1 MLDMI
6 RGWDRRRM
14 ASVVLVLAIAGSGCS
29 RNTPEASSESE
40 SAELKST
47 TTDGRMSPWLNNL
60 GKFGR
65 KITTTSAEAQRF
77 FNQGLTLYYGF
88 NHHEAVR
95 SFKEAARLDPQCAM
109 AYWGEALSLGPNI
122 NDAFPDEER
131 EKQAYAALQKARELK
146 SQSSEVEQALI
157 EALTPRYTATHPKDR
172 KPLNAAYAKA
182 MTRVYGQFR
191 DDPEVATLYAEAVMD
206 TMPWS
211 YWTKDGR
218 PQPGT
223 KELVAALESVLA
235 KYPDHPGAHHLYIH
249 AVEASPDPDR
259 AVPSA
264 DKLGGLVPAAGHLVH
279 MPSHIYI
286 RVGRYEDAVTANQ
299 RAILADEDYLTQCR
313 AQGIYPVGYYP
324 HNIHFLSFALSATG
338 RAREAIESARKAAE
352 KTSHVGCGMQG
363 LGFVHLLQAYPLLAL
378 VRFGQWDEI
387 MKEASKPADSPFVK
401 AMQHFARGLAY
412 NGKGELDKA
421 ERELAALRAALANK
435 ELAQMTVND
444 QNTLLQLTQVAN
456 ELLAGEVAAKRGD
469 FKRAIAHLKQGVAFE
484 DKLIYSEP
492 PDWPQPL
499 RQSLGAV
506 LLEAGRAAEAEKVY
520 REDLT
525 RHRDNG
531 WSLFGLKKA
540 LEAQGKADEV
550 VAIQEKFG
558 KAWGKSDV
566 TLTASRL

>member
-1 MLDMI
+1 
-6 RGWDRRRM
+6 M

>member
-1 MLDMI
+1 MLDMT
-6 RGWDRRRM
+6 RSKKRWRL
-14 ASVVLVLAIAGSGCS
+14 ASVVLAFAIGGVGCNRS
-29 RNTPEASSESE
+29 TPEASKETGP
-40 SAELKST
+40 AELKST
-47 TTDGRMSPWLNNL
+47 TSDGRVSPWLRNL
-60 GKFGR
+60 GEFER
-65 KITTTSAEAQRF
+65 KITTSSPEAQRF

-95 SFKEAARLDPQCAM
+95 SFQEAARLDPTCAM

-146 SQSSEVEQALI
+146 SQSSGVEQALI
-157 EALTPRYTATHPKDR
+157 EALTPRYTATHREDR

-182 MTRVYGQFR
+182 MTGVYRRFP
-191 DDPEVATLYAEAVMD
+191 DDPDVATLYAEAVMD

-235 KYPDHPGAHHLYIH
+235 KHPDHPGAHHLYIH

-299 RAILADEDYLTQCR
+299 RAIVADEDYITQCR

-352 KTSHVGCGMQG
+352 KTSHVGCGLQG

-387 MKEASKPADSPFVK
+387 MTEASKPTDSPFVK
-401 AMQHFARGLAY
+401 AMQHFARGMAY
-412 NGKGELDKA
+412 NAKGELDRTDA
-421 ERELAALRAALANK
+421 DLAALKAALADK
-435 ELAQMTVND
+435 QLAEMTVND
-444 QNTLLQLTQVAN
+444 QNTLLQLTQVAT

-469 FKRAIAHLKQGVAFE
+469 FRRAIAHLKQSVAFE

-492 PDWPQPL
+492 PDWPQPV

-520 REDLT
+520 REDLKH
-525 RHRDNG
+525 HRDNG
-531 WSLFGLKKA
+531 WSLFGLMKC
-540 LEAQGKADEV
+540 LEVQGKTDEV
-550 VAIQEKFG
+550 AAIKERFQ
-558 KAWGKSDV
+558 KAWGRSDV

>member
-1 MLDMI
+1 MLEII
-6 RGWDRRRM
+6 RGLDQCR
-14 ASVVLVLAIAGSGCS
+14 AVAAILVLVISGAACS
-29 RNTPEASSESE
+29 RNTPEGTKESGP
-40 SAELKST
+40 AELRST
-47 TTDGRMSPWLNNL
+47 TADGRVSPWLKNL
-60 GKFGR
+60 GKFER
-65 KITTTSAEAQRF
+65 KITTSSPEAQRF

-88 NHHEAVR
+88 NHQEAVR
-95 SFKEAARLDPQCAM
+95 SFQEAARLDPQCAM

-131 EKQAYAALQKARELK
+131 EQQAYAAMQKARKLK
-146 SQSSEVEQALI
+146 TQSNETEQALI

-172 KPLNAAYAKA
+172 KPLNVAYAKA
-182 MTRVYGQFR
+182 MTGVYRRFP
-191 DDPEVATLYAEAVMD
+191 DDPDVATLYAEAVMD

-211 YWTKDGR
+211 YWTRDGR

-223 KELVAALESVLA
+223 KELVAALESVLE
-235 KYPDHPGAHHLYIH
+235 KHPDHPGAHHLYIH

-299 RAILADEDYLTQCR
+299 RAILADEDYITQCR

-363 LGFVHLLQAYPLLAL
+363 LGFVHLLQAYPLFAL

-387 MKEASKPADSPFVK
+387 VKEASKPVDSPFVK

-412 NGKGELDKA
+412 NAKGDLDKA
-421 ERELAALRAALANK
+421 EADLAALKAALADG
-435 ELAQMTVND
+435 ELAKLTVND
-444 QNTLLQLTQVAN
+444 QNTLLQLSQVAT

-469 FKRAIAHLKQGVAFE
+469 FKRAVAHLRRGVAFE
-484 DKLIYSEP
+484 DRLIYSEP
-492 PDWPQPL
+492 PDWPQPV

-506 LLEAGRAAEAEKVY
+506 LLEGGHAAEAEKVY
-520 REDLT
+520 REDLK

-531 WSLFGLKKA
+531 WSLFGLMKS
-540 LEAQGKADEV
+540 LEAQGKTDEAA
-550 VAIQEKFG
+550 AIKEKFH